1 MSSDSLSAAIG
12 DVRARIT
19 AAARRVGRDPA
30 DVTLLGASKTVDAAE
45 ILAAARAGLT
55 AVGENRAQE
64 LIGKQDALAGEPDAA
79 TLRWDFIGTLQRNK
93 IAKVVGRVTLIHSVD
108 SFDLAATIAARAA
121 GLGLV
126 QDVLL
131 EVNTSGEG
139 TKHGVSPDDAIA
151 VAERVDALAGVRL
164 AGLMTMAAPGDAS
177 AGRAAFR
184 RLAALANARTW
195 AVGVAQLSMGMSA
208 DFEIAVEEGAT
219 IVRVGTA
226 IFGARCDAGLGA

>member
-1 MSSDSLSAAIG
+1 MSSDVLSAAIA
-12 DVRARIT
+12 DVRARIA
-19 AAARRVGRDPA
+19 AAARRAGRDPA

-55 AVGENRAQE
+55 GVGENRAQE
-64 LIGKQDALAGEPDAA
+64 LVGKQDALAGEPDAA

-93 IAKVVGRVTLIHSVD
+93 VAKVVGRATLIHSVD
-108 SFDLAATIAARAA
+108 SFNLASEIAARAS
-121 GLGLV
+121 GLGLA
-126 QDVLL
+126 QDILL
-131 EVNTSGEG
+131 EVNTSGEA
-139 TKHGVSPDDAIA
+139 TKHGVSADEVIA
-151 VAERVDALAGVRL
+151 VAERVDTLAGVRL
-164 AGLMTMAAPGDAS
+164 AGLMTMAAPGDAP

-184 RLAALANARTW
+184 RLAALAGARAW
-195 AVGVAQLSMGMSA
+195 AGGVAQLSMGMSD